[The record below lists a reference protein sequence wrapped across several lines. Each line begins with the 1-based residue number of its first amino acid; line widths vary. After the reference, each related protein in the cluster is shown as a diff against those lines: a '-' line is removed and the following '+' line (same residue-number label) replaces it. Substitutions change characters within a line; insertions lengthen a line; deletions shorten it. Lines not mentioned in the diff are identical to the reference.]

1 VTPPAG
7 EPVIAFAE
15 VPDFYA
21 EVERRRATGLAGRA
35 LLVGGNPAK
44 RGRVQSASREARA
57 DGVEPGMAMEDALA
71 RCPRA
76 VRLPTD
82 MPHYREAQRAL
93 ALCLRRRIDAFE
105 PVGLGGAFLD
115 ASRLPGGPDDGAA
128 SLVAAVRAELGLP
141 LRVGIGPTR
150 LLARLV
156 ASRIDGEGVRWIRA
170 AETAA
175 FVAPLPVGCLPRI
188 GRKAEARL
196 AELGARTIGE
206 LRSLGDA
213 VLERE
218 LGPRARVLQELTGSG
233 DRAPLRTG
241 GAPMSMSREETLPL
255 EPAAG
260 QEALIACLERLAG
273 ALERRLVRHGLL
285 AGRLALRVRFDDQR
299 TVTRSVTLGEPT
311 DDAAALQARARD
323 LLERAGLRGRSVRRL
338 GLTVAGLVAA
348 GRPDPQLEL
357 FPASSR

>member
-1 VTPPAG
+1 
-7 EPVIAFAE
+7 
-15 VPDFYA
+15 
-21 EVERRRATGLAGRA
+21 
-35 LLVGGNPAK
+35 
-44 RGRVQSASREARA
+44 
-57 DGVEPGMAMEDALA
+57 
-71 RCPRA
+71 
-76 VRLPTD
+76 
-82 MPHYREAQRAL
+82 
-93 ALCLRRRIDAFE
+93 
-105 PVGLGGAFLD
+105 
-115 ASRLPGGPDDGAA
+115 
-128 SLVAAVRAELGLP
+128 
-141 LRVGIGPTR
+141 
-150 LLARLV
+150 
-156 ASRIDGEGVRWIRA
+156 
-170 AETAA
+170 
-175 FVAPLPVGCLPRI
+175 
-188 GRKAEARL
+188 
-196 AELGARTIGE
+196 
-206 LRSLGDA
+206 
-213 VLERE
+213 VLE
-218 LGPRARVLQELTGSG
+218 ELTGSG